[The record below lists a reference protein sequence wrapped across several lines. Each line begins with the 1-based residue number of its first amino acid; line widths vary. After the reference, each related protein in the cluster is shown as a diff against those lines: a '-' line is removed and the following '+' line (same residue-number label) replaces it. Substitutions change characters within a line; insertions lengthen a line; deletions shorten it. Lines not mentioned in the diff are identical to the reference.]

1 MKTIEVCPSMLMPG
15 FAGYSPHAVKTL
27 FDGVTVS
34 PITPICPFLLALK
47 KELKKTST

>member
-34 PITPICPFLLALK
+34 PMFVNPQTDSCQ
-47 KELKKTST
+47 